1 MKYIIFDV
9 TSKLQNSLVGQ
20 AVITSNPIRPY
31 KDNNH
36 MCSYIY
42 KTQENVIEGSM
53 RARVTNGKIYFANG
67 SVATITSIPEGMRL
81 VVFEP
86 DVNFKALGT
95 GHCKQIATSK
105 IKDENVKDTAFFL
118 ACKKDGPKTWTY
130 STLIGNTLDFG
141 ADSTEAE
148 ILLEVPGNE
157 KK

>member
-1 MKYIIFDV
+1 MKYIVFDV
-9 TSKLQNSLVGQ
+9 ISKLQNSLVGQ
-20 AVITSNPIRPY
+20 AVITSNPIRSY

-42 KTQENVIEGSM
+42 KIQENVPEGSM
-53 RARVTNGKIYFANG
+53 RARISNGKIYFANG
-67 SVATITSIPEGMRL
+67 SDATITSIPEEMKL

-118 ACKKDGPKTWTY
+118 VCKKDGPKTWTY
-130 STLIGNTLDFG
+130 STFIDNTLDFG
-141 ADSTEAE
+141 TDSTEAD
-148 ILLEVPGNE
+148 ILLEIPNNG